1 MIVFLVRDNFICS
14 YVSIFVLKY
23 LYSLF
28 FIMIGIMN
36 RVFYMTYVVG
46 DIFKEVLSVRVG
58 EL

>member
-1 MIVFLVRDNFICS
+1 
-14 YVSIFVLKY
+14 
-23 LYSLF
+23 
-28 FIMIGIMN
+28 MIGIMN